1 MKYLLALL
9 FGTKPKALRTQQPS
23 RLTKSELRARRAL
36 EWN

>member
-1 MKYLLALL
+1 MTRLLTWL
-9 FGTKPKALRTQQPS
+9 FGTKPKALRTQQPA